1 MNTIIRK
8 GLATGLIMMLSYL
21 FIANLLHMYAL
32 RQTHTLSLANDSSMV
47 KVVRRDYETFTNHLT
62 TLKTMKQTKHI
73 PAAEFQGIVTT
84 LEEAKYQFDQMDLM
98 NWNFAKQYRDTD
110 MMTLI
115 EQSGNI
121 RSLGL
126 INAYNTV
133 IQHDPASGFSY
144 DQVTSD
150 YMKIVFTLGVLQ
162 NGVIDNYQYRVKSH
176 SFMTSTGADIITL
189 YGNTGDKLKLF
200 TDLATYL
207 VKDGM
212 TNE

>member
-1 MNTIIRK
+1 MGETIRK
-8 GLATGLIMMLSYL
+8 GLATLLIMILSYL
-21 FIANLLHMYAL
+21 VVANLLHMTAL
-32 RQTHTLSLANDSSMV
+32 RQTQTISLANDSSMV
-47 KVVRRDYETFTNHLT
+47 RMIHRDYETFTNHLT
-62 TLKTMKQTKHI
+62 TLKKMKQTNHI
-73 PAAEFQGIVTT
+73 PATEFQEIVTT
-84 LEEAKYQFDQMDLM
+84 LEEAKHQFDQMDLI

-133 IQHDPASGFSY
+133 IKYDPDCGFSQ
-144 DQVTSD
+144 DQVTAD
-150 YMKIVFTLGVLQ
+150 YTKIIFTLGVLQ

-207 VKDGM
+207 VKDGV